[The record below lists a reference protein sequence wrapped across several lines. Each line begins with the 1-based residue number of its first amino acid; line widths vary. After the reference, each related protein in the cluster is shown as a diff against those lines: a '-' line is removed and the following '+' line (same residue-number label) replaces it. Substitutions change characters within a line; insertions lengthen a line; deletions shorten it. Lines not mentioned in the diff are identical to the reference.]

1 MKSKTIKREITT
13 LEAIQEGIDRANDI
27 NAIGYPR
34 HLIAE
39 MIKEKKES
47 TDKIELEVKNYEANL
62 ILDALDVYLK
72 EVSEKNFKGTKKPK
86 DEIANNYSR
95 ILYFQAERIRRDLH
109 NILTER
115 GYEESQ
121 AELHK
126 ETDKEIWGENNV

>member
-1 MKSKTIKREITT
+1 MKSKIIKREITT
-13 LEAIQEGIDRANDI
+13 LEAIEEGLNKANTI
-27 NAIGYPR
+27 HAIGFSK
-34 HLIAE
+34 HLISE
-39 MIKEKKES
+39 MIKEKKKT

-95 ILYFQAERIRRDLH
+95 ILYFQAERLRRDLH
-109 NILTER
+109 NILTEK

-121 AELHK
+121 AEIHK